1 MITQTKVLSDESY
14 TYSTG
19 LKHLCI
25 IVPQV
30 ALKSELFVV
39 EEVQHSTNICVVVV
53 SEPIHM
59 TVSVT
64 ISTVGGTARG
74 IVTVTIFGV
83 VCISNDNNIII
94 MIINVN
100 GMYTFSASFRL

>member
-1 MITQTKVLSDESY
+1 M
-14 TYSTG
+14 
-19 LKHLCI
+19 
-25 IVPQV
+25 
-30 ALKSELFVV
+30 

-100 GMYTFSASFRL
+100 GMYIHFQPHLDINYYYYYVYITLYTCRGTVTYKDCTFDLCLINVIKK